1 MIPRR
6 SLLLTI
12 LLLAAIGMVGTRI
25 YFFWHEGIGN
35 LPRVVMQH
43 APVAVSEAKQ
53 QAAPRPLAPTEIIIS
68 KNLFDPERGAVKPKE
83 AEADTRSL
91 QRVKSLVLLG
101 TAILGS
107 NQFAIL
113 QESNTTGGQT
123 APGRSPGPLRFKV
136 GDVFEGFRLS
146 EIRDKNVVFTK
157 GASRIELA
165 LDYFRK
171 IEPTVW
177 ARAPTSPP
185 ALSSATPPT
194 GQTRPV
200 TPLVPR
206 VVPQLPRRERLP
218 APPTR

>member
-35 LPRVVMQH
+35 LPRVVMHH

-113 QESNTTGGQT
+113 QESNITGT
-123 APGRSPGPLRFKV
+123 PTPPGRSVGPLRFKV
-136 GDVFEGFRLS
+136 GDF
-146 EIRDKNVVFTK
+146 
-157 GASRIELA
+157 
-165 LDYFRK
+165 
-171 IEPTVW
+171 
-177 ARAPTSPP
+177 
-185 ALSSATPPT
+185 
-194 GQTRPV
+194 
-200 TPLVPR
+200 
-206 VVPQLPRRERLP
+206 
-218 APPTR
+218 